1 MAAAVLFYTPSA
13 KTTKAIIEEC
23 AGELPQSDLKQLI
36 AKRKFFHL
44 VFSLRY
50 PFAIELKE

>member
-13 KTTKAIIEEC
+13 KTTTAIIEEC
-23 AGELPQSDLKQLI
+23 AGELPQGDLKQLI